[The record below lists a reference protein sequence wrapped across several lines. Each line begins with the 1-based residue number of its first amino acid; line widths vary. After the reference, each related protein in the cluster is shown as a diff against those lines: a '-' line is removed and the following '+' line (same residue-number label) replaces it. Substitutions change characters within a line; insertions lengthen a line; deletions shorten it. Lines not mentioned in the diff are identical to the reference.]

1 MNIDIY
7 SHTRKRYIA
16 VLKGKVIPE
25 SWADAKY
32 FKTIE
37 LRPAEVRIGLGN
49 ADDILAAI
57 EKDGYADLGAF
68 GGA

>member
-1 MNIDIY
+1 MYIDIY
-7 SHTRKRYIA
+7 HRPIKGYVA
-16 VLKGKVIPE
+16 VAKAGGVPE
-25 SWADAKY
+25 PWAGARL

-37 LRPAEVRIGLGN
+37 LLPGQVRIGLGDN
-49 ADDILAAI
+49 TAILAAI

>member
-1 MNIDIY
+1 MYIDTY
-7 SHTRKRYIA
+7 HRPTKGYVA
-16 VLKGKVIPE
+16 VANAGVVPE
-25 SWADAKY
+25 PWAGARL

-37 LRPAEVRIGLGN
+37 LLPGQVRIGLGDTT
-49 ADDILAAI
+49 AILAAI